1 MVEVIDLFQNITNAV
16 FNKQINLA
24 FILIV
29 FTTLIVIYSIIIF
42 YFYKFLSKKNILEL
56 DLYQY
61 NQYENPTLVKI
72 TAIIFYFFE
81 YLIILPVLT
90 FFWFTLLSVMLMLL
104 SPELRMETVL
114 LISASFVA
122 SVRVVSYINKGL
134 STEIAKIVPFTF
146 LVIAVTTTDFF
157 NLQVLLTR
165 IYEIPNLFTD
175 IIYFLVF
182 IMVIEIVMRVAD
194 VITKVFDKSED

>member
-1 MVEVIDLFQNITNAV
+1 MVEVIDLFQNITNVA

-182 IMVIEIVMRVAD
+182 R
-194 VITKVFDKSED
+194 FCFYSF